1 MSTFK
6 GRFLHTVLK
15 PCLNLGTA
23 MRSIY
28 EGRGTP
34 VQYQKVFLN
43 NLKL

>member
-6 GRFLHTVLK
+6 GRFLHTILK
-15 PCLNLGTA
+15 PRLNLDTA
-23 MRSIY
+23 IKSIS
-28 EGRGTP
+28 GGGGTP